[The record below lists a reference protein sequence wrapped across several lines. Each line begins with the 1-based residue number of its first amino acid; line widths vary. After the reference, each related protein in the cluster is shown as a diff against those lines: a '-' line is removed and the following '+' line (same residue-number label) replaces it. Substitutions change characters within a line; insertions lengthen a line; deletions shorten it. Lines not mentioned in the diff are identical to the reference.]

1 MKVNKIS
8 FLWHQVWPHNDLLL
22 LKSKSL
28 KLRFSEGIL
37 DTYFFGLKNV
47 KDSKFWCHIFQKIMS
62 FLIILHMLDLS
73 SLASQANFHC
83 KLTILAFVN
92 LWKLGILTNRGR
104 PVFFMVSTEFVSWNF
119 FDLIG
124 NCAFGDLSN
133 GRVINGVNNPWVR
146 VTFLP

>member
-1 MKVNKIS
+1 M
-8 FLWHQVWPHNDLLL
+8 WHQAWPHNDLLL
-22 LKSKSL
+22 LKSKTL
-28 KLRFSEGIL
+28 KLRFHKLYLVFIL
-37 DTYFFGLKNV
+37 LAIKILKIPNFDVTFFK
-47 KDSKFWCHIFQKIMS
+47 KIMS